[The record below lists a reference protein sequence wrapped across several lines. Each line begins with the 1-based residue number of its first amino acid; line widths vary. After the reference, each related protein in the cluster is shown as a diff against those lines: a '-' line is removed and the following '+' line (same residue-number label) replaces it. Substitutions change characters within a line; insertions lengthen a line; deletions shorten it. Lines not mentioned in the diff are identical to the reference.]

1 MAVRNILLYPSPTL
15 SKKAESVESFDRSL
29 AALVRDMF
37 ETMEA
42 HDGVGLAAPQVG
54 VSKRLFVL
62 CEPESGRKLCAINP
76 EITAEEGRETAE
88 EGCLS
93 IPEVYAPVA
102 RYARVHLH
110 YTDEQGV
117 AQELDAEGLLA
128 RIIQHE
134 NDHLNGT
141 VFFDRLDVLTLDA
154 KRREWNELR
163 AQSAVAVETT

>member
-1 MAVRNILLYPSPTL
+1 MAVRNIVLYPSPVLGKT
-15 SKKAESVESFDRSL
+15 AEPVEKFDRAL
-29 AALVRDMF
+29 ASLVRDMF
-37 ETMEA
+37 ETMDA

-62 CEPESGRKLCAINP
+62 CEPESGRTLCAINP
-76 EITAEEGRETAE
+76 EITSGEGRETGE

-93 IPEVYAPVA
+93 IPQVYAPVA
-102 RYARVHLH
+102 RYARVHLQ

-134 NDHLNGT
+134 NDHLDGK

-154 KRREWNELR
+154 KRREWNEIR
-163 AQSAVAVETT
+163 AQSASAAEAT